1 MRFQE
6 NKLEVSYQSV
16 VILRI
21 LLSFIFMVAGFSH
34 LLNTEKTVNRIEDQ
48 GIELVKNILIY
59 PEIAVLLS
67 GIFMLISGICLLVG
81 YRTSLTAVVLI
92 ALLISITITI
102 QLGQLSTLGP
112 LFKNIAILGG
122 LLFFSINSNLKI
134 QKT

>member
-21 LLSFIFMVAGFSH
+21 LLSFIFIVAGFSH
-34 LLNTEKTVNRIEDQ
+34 LLNTEKTVRRIEDQ
-48 GIELVKNILIY
+48 GMELVKNVLIH

-67 GIFMLISGICLLVG
+67 GIVMLISGVCLLVG
-81 YRTSLTAVVLI
+81 YRTSLAAVVLI
-92 ALLISITITI
+92 ALLIPITI

-112 LFKNIAILGG
+112 LFKNVAILGG

>member
-21 LLSFIFMVAGFSH
+21 LLSFIFIVAGFSH